1 MNRSTLWLV
10 LLCACGDVAA
20 TTSLPETTEQAD
32 VGALVAGAAL
42 PRIKAQGPLF
52 IDSSTQKKFVPHGY
66 NYTKTTTIGTCANV
80 HSTFNVGVYSATQA
94 DAYLAQAAYDGFN
107 MVRIF
112 IDPGDDYYGV
122 PCRASTGQ
130 YGIAGPKTS
139 SGLYR
144 PYLDNVAD
152 FVARAR
158 AKKVYVIP
166 VFPFIPQNAQYV
178 NLAIANQLPN
188 VENLNAYY
196 LSPGFITAKAAYLRD
211 FITALRGYDNGT
223 LLSTIFAYELENEV
237 FLLGNAKPF
246 SMASGS
252 VLTADG
258 LRYDMAQPAARQ
270 QAADANVVN
279 WANQLAATVRAADPL
294 TMVSASVFTY
304 AAVGLS
310 GPNGLAPDA
319 RADKWFP
326 ARPITLRLY
335 STLDYTDLHLYPLG
349 SAYQGVTLPAGLAAD
364 LQSSEFPSMNK
375 TSRPLFMGEFGAFK
389 SKYPSIIDAA
399 LAMGTFRDAAYAQG
413 FAGSLFWTWNNLNQT
428 ELWHGAE
435 QGGAINGVLAFP
447 TY

>member
-1 MNRSTLWLV
+1 MNRSSLWLL
-10 LLCACGDVAA
+10 LLCACGDLAA
-20 TTSLPETTEQAD
+20 TTSLPEVTEQGE

-42 PRIKAQGPLF
+42 PRIKAQGPIF

-66 NYTKTTTIGTCANV
+66 NYTKTTTIGSCAKV
-80 HSTFNVGVYSATQA
+80 HSTFNVGVYSAA
-94 DAYLAQAAYDGFN
+94 DAEASLGQAAYDGFN
-107 MVRIF
+107 VVRIF
-112 IDPGDDYYGV
+112 IDPGDDFYV
-122 PCRASTGQ
+122 PCRGGSQ
-130 YGIAGPKTS
+130 LYGIAGPKAST
-139 SGLYR
+139 GLYR
-144 PYLDNVAD
+144 PYLDNLAD

-166 VFPFIPQNAQYV
+166 VFPFIPQNSQYV
-178 NLAIANQLPN
+178 NLGIANQLPN

-211 FITALRGYDNGT
+211 VITALRGYDNGT

-246 SMASGS
+246 SLTSGL
-252 VLTADG
+252 VRTADG
-258 LRYDMAQPAARQ
+258 VSYDMSQPAARQ

-279 WANQLAATVRAADPL
+279 WANQLAAAVRAADPL

-304 AAVGLS
+304 AAVGLA
-310 GPNGLAPDA
+310 GPNGLQADA
-319 RADKWFP
+319 RTDKWFP

-349 SAYQGVTLPAGLAAD
+349 SAYQGVSLQAGLAAD
-364 LQSSEFPSMNK
+364 LASSEFPSMNK

-389 SKYPSIIDAA
+389 SKFPSITTAA

-413 FAGSLFWTWNNLNQT
+413 FAGSLFWTWNNVNQT

-447 TY
+447 KY